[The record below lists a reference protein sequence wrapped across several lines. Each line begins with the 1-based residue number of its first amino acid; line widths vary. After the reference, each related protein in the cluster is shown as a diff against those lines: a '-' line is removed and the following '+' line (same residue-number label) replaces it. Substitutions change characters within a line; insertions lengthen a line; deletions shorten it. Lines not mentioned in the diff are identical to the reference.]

1 MSAALEPSFPECA
14 ASAQLCPHRGHH
26 QLSQTEEEEEL
37 ELVQRAV
44 TQKGLGLFTV

>member
-26 QLSQTEEEEEL
+26 QLSQTEEEEEE
-37 ELVQRAV
+37 ELLAV